1 MSGTQLLKKIII
13 FPGEYLL
20 YMKAKLRRF
29 LSFGFSLIKC
39 DQHKEK
45 ELILK
50 THFDCLGL

>member
-20 YMKAKLRRF
+20 YMKAELRRF

-45 ELILK
+45 E
-50 THFDCLGL
+50 